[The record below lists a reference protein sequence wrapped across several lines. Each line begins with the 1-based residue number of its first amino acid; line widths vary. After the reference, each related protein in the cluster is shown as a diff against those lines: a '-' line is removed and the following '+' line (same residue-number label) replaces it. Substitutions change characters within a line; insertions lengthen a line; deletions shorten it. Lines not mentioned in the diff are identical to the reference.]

1 MAAARDYRPKRRN
14 AMKTLKTRLALPAAL
29 LAAAAIA
36 PGAAVA
42 AGEVIP
48 PGNSAATQY
57 TEAFPTPGGDKK
69 TDEAAHH
76 RSPVKVPGN
85 SNANK
90 LRQQGPDGQAA
101 AETAAATAPVATE
114 TPPAPTNES
123 PDENSAG
130 GGSTAGAGS
139 GNGGNGPAGQKH
151 QPNSGDTAGAQVAVV
166 EVPEGSSGIGSAIE
180 QATGLST
187 SGQSGMLLPLVIL
200 ATIAL
205 SIAYLWRQRRQVD

>member
-1 MAAARDYRPKRRN
+1 
-14 AMKTLKTRLALPAAL
+14 MKTLETRLALPAAV
-29 LAAAAIA
+29 LAFMAIA
-36 PGAAVA
+36 PGVALA

-76 RSPVKVPGN
+76 RSPVKVLGG
-85 SNANK
+85 SNAKK
-90 LRQQGPDGQAA
+90 LQQQGADGQAA
-101 AETAAATAPVATE
+101 AETAAATAPVTAE
-114 TPPAPTNES
+114 TPVAPVDDS
-123 PDENSAG
+123 QDEDLAG
-130 GGSTAGAGS
+130 GGASTGS
-139 GNGGNGPAGQKH
+139 GKGNGSGGGNPAGQKH
-151 QPNSGDTAGAQVAVV
+151 RPTPGNATDAKVAVV

-205 SIAYLWRQRRQVD
+205 SIAYLWRQRREVD